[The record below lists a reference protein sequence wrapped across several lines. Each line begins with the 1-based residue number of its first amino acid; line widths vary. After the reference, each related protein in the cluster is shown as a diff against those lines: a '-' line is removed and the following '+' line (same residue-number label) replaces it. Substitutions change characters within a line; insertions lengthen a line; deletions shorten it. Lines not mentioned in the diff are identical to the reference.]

1 MSDIPKPTLESYSP
15 SSSASRLVEDA
26 YNTTVQTVKDHP
38 VATTVGVV
46 AVGAGLLYLTR
57 GRSLKTTLQ
66 ADSALLKG
74 GATLGAEGA
83 ATEKL
88 VASSIPITAETRA
101 AIASGKLARTV
112 AGELKPATNALV
124 HGGTAQDRALLNVL
138 RQAQKPNLTAATEA
152 LSKSGIP
159 INPANRAAVQA
170 GELGL
175 DASRGLGKI
184 PGTPRDPKLIEQIRQ
199 AASGSNV
206 KAAGDAGLDASR
218 GLGKLPGGPR
228 DPKLLEEIR
237 QAASG
242 SPGNGLAGRSGK
254 DVSAATEALSSRS
267 IPINEQT
274 RALASRPDILPLS
287 PYEQKGA
294 IDASGAML
302 RDGIPITPQ
311 MRSAAINP
319 SIFPLSPHERRLAIT
334 GADDVLRSAIPINP
348 EARALATDPKILRL
362 PPADQRKAILDG
374 LEKLK

>member
-38 VATTVGVV
+38 VATTVGVI

-57 GRSLKTTLQ
+57 GRSLKTTMQ
-66 ADSALLKG
+66 ADSALLKS
-74 GATLGAEGA
+74 GAALGAEGA

-88 VASSIPITAETRA
+88 LASSIPITAETRA
-101 AIASGKLARTV
+101 AIASGRLARTV
-112 AGELKPATNALV
+112 AGELKPATNALL
-124 HGGTAQDRALLNVL
+124 HGASAQDRALLDVL

-152 LSKSGIP
+152 LTKSGIP

-170 GELGL
+170 GELSL

-184 PGTPRDPKLIEQIRQ
+184 PGTPRDPKLIDQIRQAASGSRAAGDAGLDASQGLGKLPGTPRDPKLLEEIRQ

-206 KAAGDAGLDASR
+206 KAAGDAGLDAS
-218 GLGKLPGGPR
+218 LGKLPGTPR
-228 DPKLLEEIR
+228 DPKLLDEIR
-237 QAASG
+237 QAARG
-242 SPGNGLAGRSGK
+242 NVQPGNLLGSRDGQN
-254 DVSAATEALSSRS
+254 VSAATEALTSRS
-267 IPINEQT
+267 IPITEHT

-287 PYEQKGA
+287 PYDRKGA

-302 RDGIPITPQ
+302 RDGIPI
-311 MRSAAINP
+311 S
-319 SIFPLSPHERRLAIT
+319 
-334 GADDVLRSAIPINP
+334 P
-348 EARALATDPKILRL
+348 EARALATDSKIFRL